1 MTNNDK
7 QQTKINDIQQQTTNN
22 DQRQT
27 TNDKQDYFLN
37 AYHES
42 WPPWYLDQLDYSDQL
57 NHSDNPDRPMINQK
71 ANRRICIV
79 YLVLFCVVFVNSI
92 NISTNIERAMLPN
105 FSLFCEFEKKDWQ
118 HFSSRFRCFRHFD
131 FLSLAPGF
139 LPHSD
144 VAPPGWAPFAKS
156 ERDVWKRILWH
167 MSLLPPFQTLT
178 LFEELC

>member
-1 MTNNDK
+1 
-7 QQTKINDIQQQTTNN
+7 
-22 DQRQT
+22 
-27 TNDKQDYFLN
+27 
-37 AYHES
+37 
-42 WPPWYLDQLDYSDQL
+42 
-57 NHSDNPDRPMINQK
+57 MINQK

-118 HFSSRFRCFRHFD
+118 HFSSRCRCFRHFD

-167 MSLLPPFQTLT
+167 MSLLPLSKCWHFLRNCANSERTFVSLSEDNGWLSPASYWLIHTWTTISRSKVQVP
-178 LFEELC
+178 CQY